1 MKNYKIAAT
10 ALALLFVGCTLFAA
24 EPGRAPLLFGLQDCS
39 TGLCQTS
46 YQTVATG
53 RRIFDLEVAAP
64 VQYVSAP
71 VQQQYQMQRV
81 IVGYETT
88 VEMVPVEKKTPVY
101 ETQCVPCQTAVSQCS
116 QPMKQRMIVRTRK
129 KIFGPNGSWRI
140 RRATRKAARQSNGC

>member
-24 EPGRAPLLFGLQDCS
+24 EPGRAPLLFGLQDCNN
-39 TGLCQTS
+39 GLCQTS

-53 RRIFDLEVAAP
+53 RRTFDLEVTAP

-71 VQQQYQMQRV
+71 VQQQYQMQQV

-101 ETQCVPCQTAVSQCS
+101 ETQCVPCQTAAVQ
-116 QPMKQRMIVRTRK
+116 KQRYIQRTRK
-129 KIFGPNGSWRI
+129 KLFGAGGSWRI
-140 RRATRKAARQSNGC
+140 RRANRKAARQMNGC

>member
-10 ALALLFVGCTLFAA
+10 ALALIFVGCTLFAA

-53 RRIFDLEVAAP
+53 RRTFDLEVAAP
-64 VQYVSAP
+64 VYVSAP

-81 IVGYETT
+81 QVGTQTVMET
-88 VEMVPVEKKTPVY
+88 VQIEKQVPVY
-101 ETQCVPCQTAVSQCS
+101 EDRCVPCQTAVNQCS
-116 QPMKQRMIVRTRK
+116 QQMSQRYITRTRK
-129 KIFGPNGSWRI
+129 KVFGPNGSWRI
-140 RRATRKAARQSNGC
+140 RRANRKASRQSNGC